1 MILWSYSQQNKICG
15 ALLESSLKC
24 CVYFILTSFG
34 KATKAA
40 LSYIAS
46 IFPII
51 SESISKIS
59 ISISENAIINEN
71 KNNSNYK
78 IELEFRNPSLLTLP
92 AGETEFFV
100 FYDDEMV
107 GKGNLE
113 SFTLYPI
120 SSIYVEG
127 TFTTDT
133 NSDESKSVKISG
145 ITKYDLLVTT
155 IEVPF
160 DYYPTDEQTRKFI
173 Q

>member
-1 MILWSYSQQNKICG
+1 MKSLKKKSTIILFLLLVSILGYSQY
-15 ALLESSLKC
+15 ES
-24 CVYFILTSFG
+24 V
-34 KATKAA
+34 
-40 LSYIAS
+40 
-46 IFPII
+46 
-51 SESISKIS
+51 SKIS
-59 ISISENAIINEN
+59 ISISENAIISED

-160 DYYPTDEQTRKFI
+160 NYYPTDEQTRKFI

>member
-1 MILWSYSQQNKICG
+1 MKSLKKKSTIILFLLLVSILGYSQY
-15 ALLESSLKC
+15 ES
-24 CVYFILTSFG
+24 V
-34 KATKAA
+34 
-40 LSYIAS
+40 
-46 IFPII
+46 
-51 SESISKIS
+51 SKIS
-59 ISISENAIINEN
+59 VSISENLIMHEN

-78 IELEFRNPSLLTLP
+78 IELEFQNPSLLTLP

-145 ITKYDLLVTT
+145 ITKYDLLITT

>member
-1 MILWSYSQQNKICG
+1 MKSIKKKSTIILVLLLVSILGYSQY
-15 ALLESSLKC
+15 ES
-24 CVYFILTSFG
+24 V
-34 KATKAA
+34 
-40 LSYIAS
+40 
-46 IFPII
+46 
-51 SESISKIS
+51 SKIS
-59 ISISENAIINEN
+59 ISISENAIISED

>member
-1 MILWSYSQQNKICG
+1 MKSLKKKSTIILFLLLVSILGYSQY
-15 ALLESSLKC
+15 ES
-24 CVYFILTSFG
+24 V
-34 KATKAA
+34 
-40 LSYIAS
+40 
-46 IFPII
+46 
-51 SESISKIS
+51 SKIS
-59 ISISENAIINEN
+59 VSISENAIISED

-100 FYDDEMV
+100 FYDNEMV
-107 GKGNLE
+107 GKGNLK

-160 DYYPTDEQTRKFI
+160 NYYPTDEQTRKFI

>member
-1 MILWSYSQQNKICG
+1 MGYSQY
-15 ALLESSLKC
+15 ES
-24 CVYFILTSFG
+24 V
-34 KATKAA
+34 
-40 LSYIAS
+40 
-46 IFPII
+46 
-51 SESISKIS
+51 SKIS
-59 ISISENAIINEN
+59 VSISENAIINEN

>member
-1 MILWSYSQQNKICG
+1 MKLLKKKSLIILFLLIVTVVGYSQY
-15 ALLESSLKC
+15 ESVSQ
-24 CVYFILTSFG
+24 
-34 KATKAA
+34 
-40 LSYIAS
+40 
-46 IFPII
+46 I
-51 SESISKIS
+51 SV
-59 ISISENAIINEN
+59 SISENTIINED

>member
-1 MILWSYSQQNKICG
+1 MKSLKKKSTIILFLLLVSILGYSQY
-15 ALLESSLKC
+15 ES
-24 CVYFILTSFG
+24 V
-34 KATKAA
+34 
-40 LSYIAS
+40 
-46 IFPII
+46 
-51 SESISKIS
+51 SKIS
-59 ISISENAIINEN
+59 ISISENAIISEN

-92 AGETEFFV
+92 AGETEFLV

>member
-1 MILWSYSQQNKICG
+1 MKSLKKKSTIILFLLLVSILGYSQ
-15 ALLESSLKC
+15 
-24 CVYFILTSFG
+24 Y
-34 KATKAA
+34 
-40 LSYIAS
+40 
-46 IFPII
+46 
-51 SESISKIS
+51 ESISKIS
-59 ISISENAIINEN
+59 ISISENAIISED

-100 FYDDEMV
+100 FYDDEIV

>member
-1 MILWSYSQQNKICG
+1 MKSLKKKSTIILFLLLVSILGYSQY
-15 ALLESSLKC
+15 ES
-24 CVYFILTSFG
+24 V
-34 KATKAA
+34 
-40 LSYIAS
+40 
-46 IFPII
+46 
-51 SESISKIS
+51 SKIS
-59 ISISENAIINEN
+59 VSISENAIMYEN

>member
-1 MILWSYSQQNKICG
+1 MKSLKKKSTIILFLLVVSILGYSQY
-15 ALLESSLKC
+15 ES
-24 CVYFILTSFG
+24 V
-34 KATKAA
+34 
-40 LSYIAS
+40 
-46 IFPII
+46 
-51 SESISKIS
+51 SKIS
-59 ISISENAIINEN
+59 VSIAENAIINEN
-71 KNNSNYK
+71 DSNYK

-100 FYDDEMV
+100 FYDNEMV

-133 NSDESKSVKISG
+133 NSDKSKSVKISG
-145 ITKYDLLVTT
+145 ITKYDLLITT

>member
-1 MILWSYSQQNKICG
+1 MKSLKKKSTIILFLLLVSILGYSQY
-15 ALLESSLKC
+15 ES
-24 CVYFILTSFG
+24 V
-34 KATKAA
+34 
-40 LSYIAS
+40 
-46 IFPII
+46 
-51 SESISKIS
+51 SKIS
-59 ISISENAIINEN
+59 ISISENAIISED

-160 DYYPTDEQTRKFI
+160 DYYSTDKQTRKFI

>member
-1 MILWSYSQQNKICG
+1 MKSLKKKSTIILFLLLVSILGYSQY
-15 ALLESSLKC
+15 ES
-24 CVYFILTSFG
+24 V
-34 KATKAA
+34 
-40 LSYIAS
+40 
-46 IFPII
+46 
-51 SESISKIS
+51 SKIS
-59 ISISENAIINEN
+59 ISISENAIINED

-78 IELEFRNPSLLTLP
+78 IEVEFRNPSLLTLP

-100 FYDDEMV
+100 FYDDKMV